1 MASAERAPDESRGD
15 RRFNRLC
22 RMDMTREERI
32 TAAAIIMRDA
42 VEEMLA
48 QDATS
53 SSRQAANHEST
64 SARE

>member
-1 MASAERAPDESRGD
+1 
-15 RRFNRLC
+15 
-22 RMDMTREERI
+22 MDLTREERI

-48 QDATS
+48 HDAAS
-53 SSRQAANHEST
+53 SVRHEDSQAST